1 LSTDICIID
10 DNQEYLEI
18 STLYMEKHGYSVCS
32 LEDPLN
38 ALDQLIKKKPKLIIL
53 DIMMPGLDGFTLMKQ
68 IKGNPVLK
76 DIPVI
81 VISGKVF
88 PPEKKQALNMG
99 AVAFFSKP
107 IKGKELVEEIA
118 KHI

>member
-1 LSTDICIID
+1 MSTDICIID

-53 DIMMPGLDGFTLMKQ
+53 PSL
-68 IKGNPVLK
+68 
-76 DIPVI
+76 
-81 VISGKVF
+81 
-88 PPEKKQALNMG
+88 
-99 AVAFFSKP
+99 
-107 IKGKELVEEIA
+107 
-118 KHI
+118 